1 MSNKDLQAEI
11 DKLRSEKKALEAQ
24 IADPSSVYVS
34 EKTGSICLR
43 VDGQGTMGL
52 HTEKWDMVAAHIAA
66 VVEFMT
72 PDVRKHAA
80 ELRAAAKAAKA
91 KAG

>member
-1 MSNKDLQAEI
+1 MSNKDLQAEVER
-11 DKLRSEKKALEAQ
+11 LRAEKAQLEAQ
-24 IADPSSVYVS
+24 LRDPSSVYVS

-52 HTEKWDMVAAHIAA
+52 HPEKWDMVAAHIAA
-66 VVEFMT
+66 VVEFLT
-72 PDVRKHAA
+72 PAVREHAA
-80 ELRAAAKAAKA
+80 ALRAAAKAAKA